1 MQEEQPVRPFVEHPL
16 AAVSAAALAVA
27 LTRCA
32 SPAAHD
38 QTGPA
43 TQASTATPTVTVSVN
58 DADKRVDVTVDGQ
71 PFTSYIW
78 PDSLEKPALYPIRTA
93 AGTVVTR
100 GFPPLDHER
109 QDHPHHVGL
118 WFNYGDVNG
127 FDFWNNSDAIKGD
140 RVAKM
145 GSVEHRSITSSSSG
159 QGEGRLEV
167 TADWV
172 AADGKTL
179 LNEKTTFVFRAA
191 PGVRMIDRTAVLT
204 AAKGAGTI
212 SMKDNKEGMLG
223 LRVIRALEDPAEK
236 SGDFKDASGA
246 VVRMRDMDT
255 SAISGKYLSSEGKV
269 GGEVWGTRGTWTKL
283 SGTLDG
289 KPLTVAILDH
299 PKNPGHPTYW
309 HARGYGL
316 YAANPLGQKEF
327 SKGAETL
334 DFSIPEGGSATF
346 AYRILLLDA
355 DPTAE
360 QMAEY
365 YASWTAA
372 S

>member
-1 MQEEQPVRPFVEHPL
+1 MRHFASRPI
-16 AAVSAAALAVA
+16 ALSGTALIAVA
-27 LTRCA
+27 LAACA
-32 SPAAHD
+32 APEATEAPAAD
-38 QTGPA
+38 
-43 TQASTATPTVTVSVN
+43 ATPAANAAPAVAVEVKAG
-58 DADKRVDVTVDGQ
+58 DRRVDVTVDGQ

-78 PDSLEKPALYPIRTA
+78 PETLEKPTLYPIRTA

-100 GFPPLDHER
+100 GFPPLDGER

-127 FDFWNNSDAIKGD
+127 FDFWNNSDAITGD
-140 RVAKM
+140 RKAKM
-145 GSVEHRSITSSSSG
+145 GSVEHRSIVSASG
-159 QGEGRLEV
+159 GDGAGKLEV

-191 PGVRMIDRTAVLT
+191 PGVRMIDRTAVLS
-204 AAKGAGTI
+204 AAPGAGDI
-212 SMKDNKEGMLG
+212 RMHDNKEGMLG
-223 LRVIRALEDPAEK
+223 LRVIRALEDPEEK
-236 SGDFKDASGA
+236 SGEFRDASGQ
-246 VVRMRDMDT
+246 VTKMRDMDT
-255 SAISGKYLSSEGKV
+255 SGVSGKYLSSEGKV
-269 GGEVWGTRGTWTKL
+269 GKDVWGTRGTWTKL

-316 YAANPLGQKEF
+316 FAANPLGQKDL
-327 SKGAETL
+327 SGGKETL
-334 DFSIPEGGSATF
+334 DFSIPAGQSATF
-346 AYRILLLDA
+346 TYRILLLDA

-360 QMAEY
+360 QMATWYRE
-365 YASWTAA
+365 WTTG

>member
-1 MQEEQPVRPFVEHPL
+1 MRPFADYSL
-16 AAVSAAALAVA
+16 AAAPLTACAVLLMA
-27 LTRCA
+27 SA
-32 SPAAHD
+32 SPEANDAPL
-38 QTGPA
+38 QAGQASASGPA
-43 TQASTATPTVTVSVN
+43 VTVEVKE
-58 DADKRVDVTVDGQ
+58 ADKRVDVTVDGQ

-78 PDSLEKPALYPIRTA
+78 PDTLEKPTLYPIRTA
-93 AGTVVTR
+93 AGTVITR
-100 GFPPLDHER
+100 GFPPLDNER

-145 GSVEHRSITSSSSG
+145 GSVVHKGVTASSGG
-159 QGEGRLEV
+159 QGEGKLEV

-172 AADGKTL
+172 AANGKTL

-191 PGVRMIDRTAVLT
+191 PGVRMIDRIAVLT
-204 AAKGAGTI
+204 SAAGAGAVHL
-212 SMKDNKEGMLG
+212 KDNKEGLLG
-223 LRVIRALEDPAEK
+223 LRVIRALEDPDEK
-236 SGDFKDASGA
+236 SGEFRDASGT
-246 VVRMRDMDT
+246 VTRMRDMDT
-255 SAISGKYLSSEGKV
+255 SGVTGKYLSSEGKV

-327 SKGAETL
+327 SGGKETL
-334 DFSIPEGGSATF
+334 DFSIPAGGSATF
-346 AYRILLLDA
+346 SYRILLLDA

-360 QMAEY
+360 QMAGY
-365 YASWTAA
+365 YKSWTAG

>member
-1 MQEEQPVRPFVEHPL
+1 MRPFARTSL
-16 AAVSAAALAVA
+16 GLITTAALAA
-27 LTRCA
+27 TLTGCA
-32 SPAAHD
+32 SPEATADAEAAAV
-38 QTGPA
+38 PA
-43 TQASTATPTVTVSVN
+43 PPAAPAVAVTVHE
-58 DADKRVDVTVDGQ
+58 ADKRVDVTVDGQ

-78 PDSLEKPALYPIRTA
+78 PDTLEKPTLYPVRTP
-93 AGTVVTR
+93 AGTIVTR
-100 GFPPLDHER
+100 GFPPLDNER

-145 GSVEHRSITSSSSG
+145 GSVVHKAVTASSGG

-204 AAKGAGTI
+204 AAPGAGDI

-223 LRVIRALEDPAEK
+223 LRVIRALEDPDEK
-236 SGDFKDASGA
+236 SGEFRDATGA
-246 VVRMRDMDT
+246 VTRMRDMDT
-255 SAISGKYLSSEGKV
+255 TGVTGKYLSSAGKI

-327 SKGAETL
+327 SEGKETL
-334 DFSIPEGGSATF
+334 NFAIPAGQSATF
-346 AYRILLLDA
+346 SYRVLLLDA
-355 DPTAE
+355 APTAE
-360 QMAEY
+360 QMEAY
-365 YASWTAA
+365 YREWTAG